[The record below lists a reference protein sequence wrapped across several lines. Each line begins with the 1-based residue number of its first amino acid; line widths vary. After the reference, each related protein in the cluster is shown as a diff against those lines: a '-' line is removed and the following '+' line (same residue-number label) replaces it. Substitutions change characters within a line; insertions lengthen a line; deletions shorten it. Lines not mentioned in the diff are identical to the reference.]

1 MLLLFNLNDKNGR
14 ILLSSLTLA
23 LSHQATAEDE
33 SGQIEKVAPLFLLLL
48 CGVNKALKN
57 LLLLLTVSRKEE
69 TLCRGFALAP
79 PKGGALEGGGAR
91 SFVIARSHAFL
102 NFFLVWGK
110 RRGAESCILEG
121 KWEKRGRGR
130 TIKKSSFCCV
140 CQKPSS
146 SSSFHAAVERGR
158 EL

>member
-1 MLLLFNLNDKNGR
+1 MPNSPFNKRIDFTFLIKKKILIIIPIFPYFLILKIKNGR

-57 LLLLLTVSRKEE
+57 LLLLLLTVSRKEE

-79 PKGGALEGGGAR
+79 PKGGGLGRRR
-91 SFVIARSHAFL
+91 SKKFC
-102 NFFLVWGK
+102 NCP
-110 RRGAESCILEG
+110 ES
-121 KWEKRGRGR
+121 RF
-130 TIKKSSFCCV
+130 S
-140 CQKPSS
+140 
-146 SSSFHAAVERGR
+146 
-158 EL
+158 